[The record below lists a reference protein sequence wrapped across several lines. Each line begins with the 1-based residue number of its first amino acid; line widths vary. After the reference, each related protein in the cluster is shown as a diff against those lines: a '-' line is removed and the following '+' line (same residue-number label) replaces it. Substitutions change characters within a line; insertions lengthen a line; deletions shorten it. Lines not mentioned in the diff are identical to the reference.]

1 MFKYLSN
8 KIISFIND
16 YIFVK
21 DDVPDVSCDPD
32 DDKEEVNKILYFIIL
47 IILLEHIRFV
57 VY

>member
-21 DDVPDVSCDPD
+21 DDVPDVSCD